1 MHEASE
7 AARPPRQATI
17 LAAAVKV
24 FFQFGYR
31 KTSMEDV
38 AAAAEVSRQT
48 LYLQFRNKERLF
60 RAALEYLTEQML
72 VPIRRVADSQHGTVE
87 ATLMAIFEVLCGDS
101 LAVSSRINIAELAA
115 VARSQEGTI
124 VSRFEADVLSV
135 IADTLTRGGIAA
147 QWERHG
153 IGAQELAKHLIDTST
168 GIESATEDPFDY
180 RRRMA
185 LAIRIIVASAN
196 GAKT

>member
-7 AARPPRQATI
+7 ARPARQAAI

-31 KTSMEDV
+31 KTSMEEV

-48 LYLQFRNKERLF
+48 LYLQFRNKEQLF
-60 RAALEYLTEQML
+60 RAALEYVTEQML
-72 VPIRRVADSQHGTVE
+72 ASVRGVADSQNRTVE
-87 ATLMAIFEVLCGDS
+87 EKLKGIFEVLYGDP
-101 LAVSSRINIAELAA
+101 LAVSSQVNIAELLA
-115 VARSQEGTI
+115 VARSQEGNI
-124 VSRFEADVLSV
+124 VSRFDAGV
-135 IADTLTRGGIAA
+135 ISIIGDTLTRAGTAA
-147 QWERHG
+147 HWERHG

-168 GIESATEDPFDY
+168 GIKSATDDASEY

-185 LAIRIIVASAN
+185 LAIRIIVA
-196 GAKT
+196 GADGAEP